1 MLAAI
6 FDTPILFFFFGL
18 LAVFVGSNLEVPQQI
33 AKFFSLYLLM
43 AIGFK
48 GGVALAQSGIDATML
63 LAIAAGM
70 IMSLLVPAYSYV
82 ILRRRLPAFDA
93 AAVSATYGSVSAVT
107 FIAATSFLTNQGHQ
121 PAGYM
126 TVVLVLME
134 SPAIIMAIFLARVA
148 RAKAAA
154 ATALQP
160 GSQSAAP
167 QPASLSAAALPAAAV
182 APADDA
188 KMAAMRILKEAF
200 TDGAHLLLLGSLA
213 IGLLSGEAGAAK
225 LNPFIN
231 AIFPG
236 VLAFFLLDMGLLVAK
251 RMKEARVLSPVLI
264 GFALVM
270 PVFNAV
276 VAALLAFVF
285 ALPLADAVMLAV
297 LSASASYIVVPAV
310 VRYAI
315 PEANP
320 SIYFSL
326 SLAVTFPFNITLGIP
341 LYYAIVS
348 WIWGNV

>member
-1 MLAAI
+1 MLSAI
-6 FDTPILFFFFGL
+6 FDAPILFFFFGL
-18 LAVFVGSNLEVPQQI
+18 MAVFVGSNLEIPQQV

-48 GGVALAQSGIDATML
+48 GGVALAQSGVDATMM

-82 ILRRRLPAFDA
+82 ILRRKLPAFDA

-134 SPAIIMAIFLARVA
+134 SPAIIMAIFLARIA
-148 RAKAAA
+148 RAKAG
-154 ATALQP
+154 T
-160 GSQSAAP
+160 SAAL
-167 QPASLSAAALPAAAV
+167 QPASLSAAAMPAAAPGS
-182 APADDA
+182 AAADDA

-213 IGLLSGEAGAAK
+213 IGLLSGETGAAK

-251 RMKEARVLSPVLI
+251 RMKEARVLSPFLI

-270 PVFNAV
+270 PVFNAGI
-276 VAALLAFVF
+276 AAMLSAAF

-320 SIYFSL
+320 SIYFTL
-326 SLAVTFPFNITLGIP
+326 SLAITFPFNITLGIP
-341 LYYAIVS
+341 LYYAMVS

>member
-1 MLAAI
+1 MLSAI
-6 FDTPILFFFFGL
+6 FDAPILFFFFGL
-18 LAVFVGSNLEVPQQI
+18 MAVFVGSNLEVPQQI

-48 GGVALAQSGIDATML
+48 GGVALAKSGIDATMM

-82 ILRRRLPAFDA
+82 ILRRKLPAFDA

-107 FIAATSFLTNQGHQ
+107 FIAATAFLTNQGHQ

-134 SPAIIMAIFLARVA
+134 SPAIIMAIFLARIA
-148 RAKAAA
+148 RAKAV
-154 ATALQP
+154 AT
-160 GSQSAAP
+160 AAP
-167 QPASLSAAALPAAAV
+167 QPASVSAAALPGAAA

-251 RMKEARVLSPVLI
+251 RMKEARVLSPFLI

-270 PVFNAV
+270 PVFNGV
-276 VAALLAFVF
+276 VAAMLAAVF

>member
-1 MLAAI
+1 
-6 FDTPILFFFFGL
+6 
-18 LAVFVGSNLEVPQQI
+18 
-33 AKFFSLYLLM
+33 
-43 AIGFK
+43 
-48 GGVALAQSGIDATML
+48 
-63 LAIAAGM
+63 
-70 IMSLLVPAYSYV
+70 V
-82 ILRRRLPAFDA
+82 ILRRKLPAFDA

-134 SPAIIMAIFLARVA
+134 SPAIIMAVFLARLA
-148 RAKAAA
+148 RNR
-154 ATALQP
+154 T
-160 GSQSAAP
+160 GVTAAP
-167 QPASLSAAALPAAAV
+167 QPVSLSAAALPGQPVPA
-182 APADDA
+182 ADDTR
-188 KMAAMRILKEAF
+188 MAAMRILKEAF

-213 IGLLSGEAGAAK
+213 IGLLSGETGAAK

-251 RMKEARVLSPVLI
+251 RMKEARVLSPFLI

-276 VAALLAFVF
+276 IAAMLSAAF

-320 SIYFSL
+320 SIYFTL
-326 SLAVTFPFNITLGIP
+326 SLAITFPFNITLGIP
-341 LYYAIVS
+341 LYYAMVS